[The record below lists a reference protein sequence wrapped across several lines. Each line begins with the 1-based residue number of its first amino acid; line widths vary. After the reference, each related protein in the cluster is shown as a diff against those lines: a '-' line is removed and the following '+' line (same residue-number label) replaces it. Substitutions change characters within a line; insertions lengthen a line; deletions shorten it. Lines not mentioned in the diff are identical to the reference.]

1 MPARTRRGGERR
13 SPGHACVEGHAH
25 FAIPI
30 VTRPNC
36 VVKDGVNG
44 AGVLQL
50 PPFRPPSAGWPHR
63 YIAGHPRNW
72 QASRESTFCS
82 VITLRACCFMR
93 HTLAWRCRCPWD
105 QAVVAV
111 SPVTAGRRVLEAGTH
126 TDDISTGRLRIG
138 GDMTLHLHY
147 WPTPN
152 GKKVAIFLEEAGLD
166 YKIIPCDIGRG
177 DQFAPDFLKL
187 NPNNRMPVLPR
198 PPKSQPRPDRQNHRG
213 PGAAIGDGGGSSSSP
228 STSTGHP
235 DHA

>member
-1 MPARTRRGGERR
+1 
-13 SPGHACVEGHAH
+13 
-25 FAIPI
+25 
-30 VTRPNC
+30 
-36 VVKDGVNG
+36 
-44 AGVLQL
+44 
-50 PPFRPPSAGWPHR
+50 
-63 YIAGHPRNW
+63 
-72 QASRESTFCS
+72 
-82 VITLRACCFMR
+82 
-93 HTLAWRCRCPWD
+93 
-105 QAVVAV
+105 
-111 SPVTAGRRVLEAGTH
+111 
-126 TDDISTGRLRIG
+126 
-138 GDMTLHLHY
+138 MTLHLHY